1 MSSGLL
7 GFYYTPCMSRALLLT
22 HYYLVM
28 REQQQTD
35 STGGHVLGPGRTG
48 AGGLATLPL
57 AVAFLTRASI
67 LILYICVLRTISRT
81 LNVVGGLGSVL
92 SLLPTLVS
100 AMATATAAVV
110 VQVAAVVVDW
120 HGRCA
125 TAAQF
130 GHGASFP
137 VSSSLGSMLKRSCAY
152 ALMPTL
158 TGRTHLRTQAPRAR

>member
-1 MSSGLL
+1 M
-7 GFYYTPCMSRALLLT
+7 
-22 HYYLVM
+22 
-28 REQQQTD
+28 
-35 STGGHVLGPGRTG
+35 
-48 AGGLATLPL
+48 
-57 AVAFLTRASI
+57 
-67 LILYICVLRTISRT
+67 
-81 LNVVGGLGSVL
+81 VGGLGSVL
-92 SLLPTLVS
+92 LLLPTLAS

-137 VSSSLGSMLKRSCAY
+137 VSSSLGSMLKWSRAY